1 MRKSNSISA
10 RDSFLPKTTQQVA
23 ILHVLHAYNSTYV
36 ILQFFNLEKGR
47 QSNLRCDMVY
57 VISVQ
62 LVSWLLQ
69 GQMVG
74 PTHVP
79 ISQPGYH
86 PRWAIFSKTSQVIST
101 PTLKEVAK
109 LKTTFSYFCRLAAY
123 LLSKPPLLTVNV
135 QPTLIRSPQSLL
147 PGWSWESAP

>member
-10 RDSFLPKTTQQVA
+10 TDSWLPKTTQQVA
-23 ILHVLHAYNSTYV
+23 ILHAYNSTYV
-36 ILQFFNLEKGR
+36 ILQFFNLETGR
-47 QSNLRCDMVY
+47 QSNLRCDMVC

-79 ISQPGYH
+79 TSQPGYY
-86 PRWAIFSKTSQVIST
+86 PRRAIFSKTSQVIST
-101 PTLKEVAK
+101 PTLKQVAE
-109 LKTTFSYFCRLAAY
+109 LKRTFSYFCRLTAH
-123 LLSKPPLLTVNV
+123 LPSKLPLLTVNV

-147 PGWSWESAP
+147 PGWSCESAP